1 MIRLTTSMLA
11 LLAATVAWSGTAA
24 ETTRTAVFAGGCFWC
39 VEEVF
44 DKVDGVVETTAG
56 YSGGHVPDP
65 TYEQVLEGDT
75 GHHEVVRVTYDPDVV
90 GYEGLLD
97 AFWVNVDPFDAGGQF
112 CDRGTPYLSA
122 IFVGN
127 EEERRLAEESRRQ
140 VADRFDQEIATKIL
154 PAEEFYVAEEY
165 HQDYY
170 NKNPFRYHFYKWSCG
185 RERRLDEIWGDE
197 RDFG

>member
-44 DKVDGVVETTAG
+44 DKVDGVVETTSG